1 MLTARA
7 LQRCRQS
14 FRMDLRWLTLS
25 SSLHKTKHKKRFSE
39 RFKAQ
44 AQDQFMPSKV
54 KEVTASSYITKRLA
68 KLGAEVDWDKL
79 KVECSSIDIDIQY
92 LEMVVSF

>member
-1 MLTARA
+1 MLTASA
-7 LQRCRQS
+7 LQKCRQS
-14 FRMDLRWLTLS
+14 CRMDQRWLTLS
-25 SSLHKTKHKKRFSE
+25 SSLHKTKHKKKFSE

-79 KVECSSIDIDIQY
+79 KVECSAILRLTYNI
-92 LEMVVSF
+92 